1 MTGLFYLDPNPSGTP
16 GVLLLHGLGANGS
29 SWALQFTPLIEAG
42 FRPLAPDAPGFGE
55 SRYDG
60 RGWNFKRIS
69 ADLSGLLKELGT
81 GPIHLVGISMGGVVA
96 QQFAL
101 DYPEL
106 VRKLVLVSTFAIL
119 RPAHWTGY
127 LYFLQRF
134 ILVNTMGLSAQ
145 AKFVAKRIFPRPDQ
159 EPYRQLLIEQVTKAD
174 PRAYRAAM
182 LHLGLFNIVKRLGEI
197 KVPTLVVTGQNDTT
211 VDPLRQKMLAESIA
225 GARQVV
231 IPGAGHA
238 VGVDQP
244 DEFNRALLGFLTE

>member
-1 MTGLFYLDPNPSGTP
+1 MTGLHFLDPHPSGTP

-29 SWALQFTPLIEAG
+29 SWTLQFVPLIEAG

-60 RGWNFKRIS
+60 RGWNFRRIA

-81 GPIHLVGISMGGVVA
+81 GPVHLVGISMGGVIA

-106 VRKLVLVSTFAIL
+106 VRKLVLVSTFSVL
-119 RPAHWTGY
+119 RPVRWTGY

-134 ILVNTMGLSAQ
+134 ILVNTMGLSVQ
-145 AKFVAKRIFPRPDQ
+145 AKLVARRIFPGPDQ
-159 EPYRQLLIEQVTKAD
+159 ELLRQLLIEQVTRAD

-182 LHLGLFNIVKRLGEI
+182 LNLALFNAVKRLGEV
-197 KVPTLVVTGQNDTT
+197 KAPTLVVTGQNDTT
-211 VDPLRQKMLAESIA
+211 VDPLRQKALVEGIV
-225 GARQVV
+225 GAKQVV
-231 IPGAGHA
+231 ILGAGHA
-238 VGVDQP
+238 ASVDQP
-244 DEFNRALLGFLTE
+244 EFFNKALMEFLLA